1 MRSNFRPAGHIRCL
15 RIFAL
20 CAFVLCAN
28 ASAQTIVLVRHAE
41 KADAPKDDPAL
52 SEAGQRRAE
61 ALAAALKDSKV
72 VAIFTTHLRR
82 TQDTAAPLAKQAGV
96 APRVFTVSRASG
108 AEHVAEVARLARDQ
122 KEGVV
127 VIVGHS
133 NTVPAIAR
141 ALGANVADM
150 PECEYS
156 RLVTVL
162 PGSPARTI
170 VARYGEPDGAC
181 P

>member
-1 MRSNFRPAGHIRCL
+1 MMASL
-15 RIFAL
+15 RIFAIL
-20 CAFVLCAN
+20 LIVSVSISV
-28 ASAQTIVLVRHAE
+28 SAQTIVLVRHAE

-61 ALAAALKDSKV
+61 ALATALKDGRV
-72 VAIFTTHLRR
+72 TAIFTTHLRR
-82 TQDTAAPLAKQAGV
+82 TRDTAAPLVKQTGV

-108 AEHVAEVARLARDQ
+108 AEHVADVARLAREH

-133 NTVPAIAR
+133 NTVPAIAA
-141 ALGANVADM
+141 ALGAKVSDM
-150 PECEYS
+150 AECEYS
-156 RLVTVL
+156 RLITVL
-162 PGSPARTI
+162 PGAPAQAI

>member
-1 MRSNFRPAGHIRCL
+1 M

-20 CAFVLCAN
+20 GLLLFSVGAG
-28 ASAQTIVLVRHAE
+28 AQTIVLVRHAE

-52 SEAGQRRAE
+52 SEAGQRRAQ
-61 ALAAALKDSKV
+61 ALAVALKRSNV
-72 VAIFTTHLRR
+72 TAVYTTQLRR
-82 TQDTAAPLAKQAGV
+82 TQETAAPLATAAGV
-96 APRVFTVSRASG
+96 TPRVLTVARG
-108 AEHVAEVARLARDQ
+108 GVAEHVAEAVKLAREKPD
-122 KEGVV
+122 GVV

-141 ALGANVADM
+141 ALGADAADM

-156 RLVTVL
+156 RLITLL
-162 PGSPARTI
+162 PGLPARTI

>member
-1 MRSNFRPAGHIRCL
+1 MTTLL

-20 CAFVLCAN
+20 LLCLISPWDAT
-28 ASAQTIVLVRHAE
+28 AQTVVLVRHAE
-41 KADAPKDDPAL
+41 KADAPREDPAL

-61 ALAAALKDSKV
+61 ALATALKDSKV
-72 VAIFTTHLRR
+72 VAIFTTQLRR
-82 TQDTAAPLAKQAGV
+82 TRDTAVPLAKQAGV
-96 APRVFTVSRASG
+96 TPRVFTVSRASG
-108 AEHVAEVARLARDQ
+108 AEHVAEVAKLAREHKD
-122 KEGVV
+122 GVV

-133 NTVPAIAR
+133 NTVPAIAA
-141 ALGANVADM
+141 ALGVKVPDM

-162 PGSPARTI
+162 PGATPQAI
-170 VARYGEPDGAC
+170 VTRYGAADGDC

>member
-1 MRSNFRPAGHIRCL
+1 MRPVGCIGRL

-20 CAFVLCAN
+20 GFLLFSVGAG
-28 ASAQTIVLVRHAE
+28 AQTIILVRHAE

-61 ALAAALKDSKV
+61 ALASALKDGKV
-72 VAIFTTHLRR
+72 TAVYTSQLRR
-82 TQDTAAPLAKQAGV
+82 TQETAAPLAKAAGV
-96 APRVFTVSRASG
+96 TPKVLTIARGGMAD
-108 AEHVAEVARLARDQ
+108 HVAEAVRLAREKPD
-122 KEGVV
+122 GVV

-162 PGSPARTI
+162 PGSLVRTI
-170 VARYGEPDGAC
+170 IARYGEPDGAC